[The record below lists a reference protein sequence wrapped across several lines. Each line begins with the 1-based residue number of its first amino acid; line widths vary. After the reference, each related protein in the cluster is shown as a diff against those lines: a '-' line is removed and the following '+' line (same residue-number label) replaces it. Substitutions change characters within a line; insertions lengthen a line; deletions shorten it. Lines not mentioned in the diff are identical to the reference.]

1 VTATDAPPP
10 GPERRPGSDRRP
22 GADPAPF
29 IPEGEEH
36 PVPTE
41 SFRLFG
47 SKAFLRLWIAQ
58 VFSSLGDWV
67 GLFAILGITAQL
79 SNNSA
84 AALSLVMGARM
95 LPGFF
100 LATLGGVMV
109 DRFDRRKIMVLCDL
123 GRAGL
128 ICTIPFVSSLWL
140 LVVASFFIEIMTL
153 LWGPAKDASVPHFVP
168 EDKLASANT
177 LSLVAS
183 YGTFPIGAAIAAAL
197 AVVATWLGGFDALS
211 SLKVDKNVVSLWFDA
226 ITYIASALIVLRLP
240 IPKPTRDGTQKL
252 DFASSIRE
260 IKDGIRFMRTEAF
273 SRAVI
278 VGLGGGL
285 IGAGAMIPLGTV
297 FASEVLGSEA
307 QYGVMLTALGTGAA
321 IGIFVVLGLQKKL
334 PRDELFGWA
343 VIGVGVFLIAGVA
356 FNVGGIA
363 ALFIAAV
370 GACAASAYV
379 TGFTLIQEHVS
390 DEMRGRTFAT
400 LYAVIR
406 LCLLLSLTVS
416 PLFADLYDWL
426 FTLVNSS
433 QHVQLGGFSYS
444 FPGVRLALWGGGV
457 LTIVSGVYARRQ
469 VLRYRDENGGDAVD
483 DPTDAGAT
491 GAVVSDQ
498 PVTGAESA

>member
-1 VTATDAPPP
+1 
-10 GPERRPGSDRRP
+10 
-22 GADPAPF
+22 
-29 IPEGEEH
+29 
-36 PVPTE
+36 
-41 SFRLFG
+41 
-47 SKAFLRLWIAQ
+47 
-58 VFSSLGDWV
+58 
-67 GLFAILGITAQL
+67 
-79 SNNSA
+79 
-84 AALSLVMGARM
+84 M
-95 LPGFF
+95 
-100 LATLGGVMV
+100 
-109 DRFDRRKIMVLCDL
+109 
-123 GRAGL
+123 
-128 ICTIPFVSSLWL
+128 SSLWL

-226 ITYIASALIVLRLP
+226 ITYVLSAILVFRLP
-240 IPKPTRDGTQKL
+240 IPKPARDGTKKL

-260 IKDGIRFMRTEAF
+260 IKDGIRFMRGEAF

-321 IGIFVVLGLQKKL
+321 IGIFIVLALQKKL
-334 PRDELFGWA
+334 PRDELFGWS
-343 VIGVGVFLIAGVA
+343 VIGVGVFLFAGVA

-363 ALFIAAV
+363 ALFIAAT

-390 DEMRGRTFAT
+390 DEMRGRHLRHA
-400 LYAVIR
+400 LRGRAPVSAAVVDGVAAVR
-406 LCLLLSLTVS
+406 R
-416 PLFADLYDWL
+416 P
-426 FTLVNSS
+426 
-433 QHVQLGGFSYS
+433 
-444 FPGVRLALWGGGV
+444 VRLALRPREQ
-457 LTIVSGVYARRQ
+457 LAARAARR
-469 VLRYRDENGGDAVD
+469 VLLQLPRGAAGALGRGRAHDRVRRLRAPAGAAVPGRARRRRRRRPAGCRRDERRRVGPTGTRRGVRRDRPVRGARGRRRFGQVDAVHAAS
-483 DPTDAGAT
+483 PARSRHAAT
-491 GAVVSDQ
+491 TWS
-498 PVTGAESA
+498 

>member
-1 VTATDAPPP
+1 VTATDPASP
-10 GPERRPGSDRRP
+10 GPQRRPGPDRRP

-29 IPEGEEH
+29 IPSGEES

-197 AVVATWLGGFDALS
+197 AVVATWLGGFNALS

-226 ITYIASALIVLRLP
+226 LTYVASALIVFRLP
-240 IPKPTRDGTQKL
+240 IPKPARHGDQKL

-260 IKDGIRFMRTEAF
+260 IKDGVRFMRTEAF

-321 IGIFVVLGLQKKL
+321 IGIFVVLALQKKL

-356 FNVGGIA
+356 FNVAGIS

-400 LYAVIR
+400 LYAVVR

-426 FTLVNSS
+426 LSLVNSG

-469 VLRYRDENGGDAVD
+469 VLRYREQNPD
-483 DPTDAGAT
+483 DTTDAPT
-491 GAVVSDQ
+491 ESSDV
-498 PVTGAESA
+498 PDVPAAGAEPS